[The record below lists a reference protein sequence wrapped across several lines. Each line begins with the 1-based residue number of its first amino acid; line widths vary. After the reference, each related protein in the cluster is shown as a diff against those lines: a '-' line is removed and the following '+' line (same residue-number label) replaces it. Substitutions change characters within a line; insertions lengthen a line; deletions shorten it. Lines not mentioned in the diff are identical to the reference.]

1 MEAERVLKQGTFLLL
16 LVVMLL
22 ATAGGC
28 AAPDEV
34 SLTEEEDEIRRV
46 VEVKADGVTLHYLRQ
61 SFWGEERFSSY
72 LANQAQFMADFKE
85 QFEQELGLR
94 HVSVSNYNFSFDSAT
109 QSTLI
114 GCDIHD
120 AISKTGSEYRARFE
134 WLEFPEGFD
143 LLNFDK
149 PTKDT
154 LQGQTEINDIP
165 VTFTLIFPV
174 PITGNCHYHVWWP
187 VEG

>member
-1 MEAERVLKQGTFLLL
+1 MKAKGTLKQGAFPLLL
-16 LVVMLL
+16 IVMLL
-22 ATAGGC
+22 ATVSGC

-34 SLTEEEDEIRRV
+34 SPAEEEGEIQRV
-46 VEVKADGVTLHYLRQ
+46 VEVKAEGLTLHYLRQ
-61 SFWGEERFSSY
+61 SFWGEERFSDY
-72 LANQAQFMADFKE
+72 LANQDQFKADFKE
-85 QFEQELGLR
+85 QFEPELALS
-94 HVSVSNYNFSFDSAT
+94 HASASDYSFSFDSST

-114 GCDIHD
+114 GCDIHN
-120 AISKTGSEYRARFE
+120 AISKSGNRYTARFE
-134 WLEFPEGFD
+134 WLEFPEEFD

-154 LQGQTEINDIP
+154 LQGQTKINGIP

-187 VEG
+187 AGD